1 MGARAAAT
9 SDPLLTLL
17 QRYEAEL
24 SAFNDA
30 TPTPEQDWDKIAET
44 TWSRT
49 QDEIIERKLKATT
62 AAGAR
67 LALDHVLKSEL
78 FVDRRESADQQML
91 WLLIKAARDYVDGI
105 ETGDPNRDG

>member
-1 MGARAAAT
+1 
-9 SDPLLTLL
+9 LL
-17 QRYEAEL
+17 QRYETEL
-24 SAFNDA
+24 AAFDGA
-30 TPTPEQDWDKIAET
+30 SGAAGQDWDKIAET

-49 QDEIIERKLKATT
+49 QDEIIERKPKATT

-67 LALDHVLKSEL
+67 LALDHVLNSEL